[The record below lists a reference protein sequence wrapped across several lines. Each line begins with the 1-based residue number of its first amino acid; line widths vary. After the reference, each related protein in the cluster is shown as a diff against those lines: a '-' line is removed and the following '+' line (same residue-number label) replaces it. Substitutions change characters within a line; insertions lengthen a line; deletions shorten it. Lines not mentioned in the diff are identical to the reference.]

1 MKCVLDGACMTHWAA
16 LGVRVPIIAFPCWS
30 AKAKEITV
38 RVPTF
43 EVEKVTPEEV
53 IEREVNEEIEEETD
67 RPDTKKKRKSVTKNP
82 PKKKKKELL
91 SGQLPADILS
101 LL

>member
-16 LGVRVPIIAFPCWS
+16 LAVRVPIIAFPCWTD
-30 AKAKEITV
+30 KAKEIPV

-43 EVEKVTPEEV
+43 ELDEVITEEV
-53 IEREVNEEIEEETD
+53 LEREDEETEETKVD
-67 RPDTKKKRKSVTKNP
+67 ETQPKKKRKSVSKRT

-91 SGQLPADILS
+91 SSQLPTDILS